1 MLCKVVGKTAF
12 VKIISYLYQD
22 GDGTMEAIAL
32 IDLQQSQETQ
42 EKVRADF
49 EMMIHSLLIW

>member
-42 EKVRADF
+42 EKVRVDF
-49 EMMIHSLLIW
+49 EMMIHSLLI